1 MNFYK
6 VPTNLVSVQSLKT
19 MRGAE
24 GTYLNPILDE
34 NDIWIISVEER
45 NGSEF
50 QTLWEQYPEIAAGF
64 ELIDTTPKSY
74 SEFWGI

>member
-1 MNFYK
+1 MNFYR

-34 NDIWIISVEER
+34 NDIWIISMEER

-50 QTLWEQYPEIAAGF
+50 QTLWEQYPEISEGF